1 MQPGLPP
8 SALATCPRA
17 HVGGGRC
24 RFSQS
29 GPSAV
34 LLGSSAFEEVVAV
47 GEGSRRARVA
57 LRDVSSNGAHAG
69 VGISTPRARRESID
83 VVRGVII
90 IVMAL
95 DHTRDFF
102 GMTGQNPTN
111 LATTTV
117 ALGSSSPSC
126 AVSLISSTL
135 TTA

>member
-1 MQPGLPP
+1 M
-8 SALATCPRA
+8 
-17 HVGGGRC
+17 
-24 RFSQS
+24 
-29 GPSAV
+29 
-34 LLGSSAFEEVVAV
+34 
-47 GEGSRRARVA
+47 A